1 MMHAYDQTYL
11 SDVMRNLGGML
22 DFAVNDCHFAI
33 DAFLKIFVISG
44 VAEQI
49 EKGNPRYLSGYSGEE
64 LVWIVAEKT
73 GIQRKFPEA
82 EVRYDRTP
90 EYWCGW
96 ISAYYQWESGDRFRR
111 IYEACPG
118 KELLE
123 LYPAVHEA
131 SEQKAAEVLNKRM
144 RAERSMTQLQRL
156 RKYAHLTQAALAK
169 KAGVSLRS
177 VQMYEQRQKD
187 INRAQ
192 AETIFRLSSVLD
204 CRPEDLLE

>member
-11 SDVMRNLGGML
+11 SDAMQNLGGMI
-22 DFAVNDCHFAI
+22 DFAVNDCHFAM
-33 DAFLKIFVISG
+33 DAFLKLFIISG

-64 LVWIVAEKT
+64 LVWIVAEKA

-82 EVRYDRTP
+82 EVRFDRTP

-96 ISAYYQWESGDRFRR
+96 ISAYYQWETGDRFRR

-118 KELLE
+118 EELLE
-123 LYPAVHEA
+123 LYPILHES
-131 SEQKAAEVLNKRM
+131 SEQKAAEVLNKRINL
-144 RAERSMTQLQRL
+144 EHPMTQLQRL
-156 RKYAHLTQAALAK
+156 RKYAHLTQAALAEK
-169 KAGVSLRS
+169 SGVSLRS

-187 INRAQ
+187 INKAV
-192 AETIFRLSSVLD
+192 AETLYRLSRVLD
-204 CRPEDLLE
+204 CRTEDLLE